1 MQLSNYHS
9 HCTFCDGRSTP
20 EDFIKFAVAHG
31 FRAYG
36 FFIPFTTAVRNILEH
51 V

>member
-20 EDFIKFAVAHG
+20 EDFIKFAVAHEKTDTG
-31 FRAYG
+31 ISGACLC
-36 FFIPFTTAVRNILEH
+36 AV
-51 V
+51 